1 MNIIIPVGTLG
12 HARKLLTRVRF
23 ERLKLPVLT
32 HVLATVDA
40 AGLVLAVTDLDQRL
54 EIRLAASLQPHE
66 PRSFLIPAEALAAA
80 ARGDKATSA
89 TFECCGDAKQSSLKL
104 TVTCGGMAVE
114 TLYHPEPA
122 EHFPDRPVVDGSIVA
137 LPKETFRSL
146 AIVATC
152 VSSDATRQILNGV
165 CFTPEND
172 GMLVATDG
180 RRLAGSPAK
189 VPAKAFVLP
198 TASVHV
204 LCHPDFFA
212 RDSAVVLD
220 ADPESRLIRFR
231 SGPLTLITTTLEGN
245 FPGYRHVIP
254 RQFNASVTIPETR
267 KPAII
272 AWLRSLRGQS
282 NCVTLNRE
290 EPGTLTLTH
299 SNYATVG
306 AITRVPVD
314 TEGEPPLMS
323 FNPAYLA
330 DALEIG
336 STLQL
341 VDGLNPGMTTDP
353 SGAFCVIMNRH
364 TPAWIST
371 GASAEVVTTSVA
383 A

>member
-1 MNIIIPVGTLG
+1 MNITIPVGALR

-40 AGLVLAVTDLDQRL
+40 AGLVLAVTDLGQRL
-54 EIRLAASLQPHE
+54 EIRLTATFLPHE
-66 PRSFLIPAEALAAA
+66 PRSFLIPADALAAA
-80 ARGDKATSA
+80 ARGETATSA
-89 TFECCGDAKQSSLKL
+89 RFECGDDAKQPSLKL
-104 TVTCGGMAVE
+104 IVICGGMAVE

-122 EHFPDRPVVDGSIVA
+122 EHFPVRPVVDGPIAA
-137 LPKETFRSL
+137 LPKETLQSL

-152 VSSDATRQILNGV
+152 VASDTTRKILNGV
-165 CFTPEND
+165 CFTPED
-172 GMLVATDG
+172 GGVLVATDG
-180 RRLAGSPAK
+180 KRLAGSPAK
-189 VPAKAFVLP
+189 VPTTEFVLS

-204 LCHPDFFA
+204 LCHPDFLA
-212 RDSAVVLD
+212 RDAAVVMA
-220 ADPESRLIRFR
+220 ADPESQLIQFR

-254 RQFNASVTIPETR
+254 RQFNSTVTIPETR
-267 KPAII
+267 RPALI

-282 NCVTLNRE
+282 NCVTLTWE
-290 EPGTLTLTH
+290 EPGSLTLTH
-299 SNYATVG
+299 SDYEAVG
-306 AITRVPVD
+306 SVTRVPVD
-314 TEGEPPLMS
+314 TQGDPPVIS

-341 VDGLNPGMTTDP
+341 VDGLNPGMTIDQF
-353 SGAFCVIMNRH
+353 GNFCVIMNLR
-364 TPAWIST
+364 TRTESGRGAEMVT
-371 GASAEVVTTSVA
+371 GSIA

>member
-1 MNIIIPVGTLG
+1 MNITIPVGALR

-54 EIRLAASLQPHE
+54 EIRLTASLQPHE
-66 PRSFLIPAEALAAA
+66 PCSFLIPADALAAA

-89 TFECCGDAKQSSLKL
+89 TFECGGDAKQPSLKL

-114 TLYHPEPA
+114 TLYHPEPV
-122 EHFPDRPVVDGSIVA
+122 EHFPERPVVDGPITA
-137 LPKETFRSL
+137 LPEETLQSL

-152 VSSDATRQILNGV
+152 VASDATRQILNGV

-204 LCHPDFFA
+204 LGHPDFLT
-212 RDSAVVLD
+212 RDATVVL
-220 ADPESRLIRFR
+220 AAEPESRLIQFR

-267 KPAII
+267 KPSLI
-272 AWLRSLRGQS
+272 AWLRSLRAQS
-282 NCVTLNRE
+282 NCVTLTWE
-290 EPGTLTLTH
+290 EPGTLTLSH
-299 SNYATVG
+299 SDYATVG
-306 AITRVPVD
+306 AVIRVPFD
-314 TEGEPPLMS
+314 TEGEPPVIS

-353 SGAFCVIMNRH
+353 SGTFCVIMNRH

-371 GASAEVVTTSVA
+371 GASAKVVTASVGA
-383 A
+383 